1 MLSKVYSA
9 GLYGIDGF
17 VVTVEV
23 DGQPRLPEFEL
34 VGLPDAAVKEAK
46 NRVRTACENSGY
58 RFPRGGT
65 SGQSGASRPPQGRLR
80 L

>member
-23 DGQPRLPEFEL
+23 DGQPLLPKTQEEEIL
-34 VGLPDAAVKEAK
+34 
-46 NRVRTACENSGY
+46 
-58 RFPRGGT
+58 
-65 SGQSGASRPPQGRLR
+65 
-80 L
+80 

>member
-23 DGQPRLPEFEL
+23 DL
-34 VGLPDAAVKEAK
+34 VMFG
-46 NRVRTACENSGY
+46 RTAPAGI
-58 RFPRGGT
+58 
-65 SGQSGASRPPQGRLR
+65 
-80 L
+80 